1 MPGKLRHSCAQEP
14 SFAYMPGKL
23 HSSYAKE
30 PIFANDMRL
39 FWAWPGEDIRRGQD
53 GESPVCLGSEGY
65 LMSRRV
71 MSKIRV
77 ENALIAPA
85 GREP

>member
-1 MPGKLRHSCAQEP
+1 MQKSLYLLTICGY
-14 SFAYMPGKL
+14 FG
-23 HSSYAKE
+23 
-30 PIFANDMRL
+30 
-39 FWAWPGEDIRRGQD
+39 AWSGEDIRRGQD
-53 GESPVCLGSEGY
+53 GESPVCPGSEGY